1 MKNPL
6 IAPELREI
14 IVAGDSKAL
23 RCFCEAGHPVV
34 VAELISALSADEA
47 WAVLKHAALPPDDRA
62 DLFKCSCSKSENQVE
77 WGAAL

>member
-14 IVAGDSKAL
+14 IVAEDSKAL
-23 RCFCEAGHPVV
+23 RCFCEAGHAAV
-34 VAELISALSADEA
+34 VAELIFSLSADEA
-47 WAVLKHAALPPDDRA
+47 WAVLKHAALPPDDRS
-62 DLFKCSCSKSENQVE
+62 DLIKCSCNKSENQVE